1 MQKLCFS
8 KPKIVIN
15 HFLKNSFVFRNTHSH
30 LFLEKPKYFFL
41 SKEQRNPSLFNNTQ
55 TLENAIK
62 NENNV
67 QNLIKLISKS
77 NSVLEITEIYTLK
90 KFLFKRDNL
99 FVALRILG
107 QICYKSQGENE
118 KLTNNQ
124 KYNNF
129 LNDIFKELE
138 RANEL
143 GYFLFFLHV
152 YCLFCFI
159 FVFFIHIINAL
170 KKL

>member
-8 KPKIVIN
+8 KPKIFIN
-15 HFLKNSFVFRNTHSH
+15 HFLKNSFVFRNSRFL
-30 LFLEKPKYFFL
+30 LFYDKPKKCFH
-41 SKEQRNPSLFNNTQ
+41 SREQRNPSLFNNTQ

-62 NENNV
+62 NENSV

-77 NSVLEITEIYTLK
+77 NSLMEIIEIYTLK

-99 FVALRILG
+99 FAILRILG
-107 QICYKSQGENE
+107 QICHKIQGENE
-118 KLTNNQ
+118 KLIHNP

-129 LNDIFKELE
+129 LNDIFKELD

-143 GYFLFFLHV
+143 GYLFKKNLVFLFHLS
-152 YCLFCFI
+152 
-159 FVFFIHIINAL
+159 FFNFYTL
-170 KKL
+170 

>member
-8 KPKIVIN
+8 KPKIAIN
-15 HFLKNSFVFRNTHSH
+15 HFLKNSFVFRNSPRL
-30 LFLEKPKYFFL
+30 LFLEKPKFSFL
-41 SKEQRNPSLFNNTQ
+41 SREQMNPALFNNTQ

-67 QNLIKLISKS
+67 QNIIKLISKS
-77 NSVLEITEIYTLK
+77 TSVLEIIEIYALK

-99 FVALRILG
+99 YVILRTLG
-107 QICYKSQGENE
+107 QISYKAQGENE
-118 KLTNNQ
+118 RLTNNP

-129 LNDIFKELE
+129 LNDIFKELD

-143 GYFLFFLHV
+143 G
-152 YCLFCFI
+152 
-159 FVFFIHIINAL
+159 N
-170 KKL
+170 